1 MSDKKLQDLS
11 DEDLILEFQ
20 KNGTEEAFEIL
31 VHRYKNPLTNFVF
44 RFLGDYE
51 ACTDIVQET
60 FLKAWRA
67 LDRSKGLCRVSM
79 AHRASARPS
88 RITGVERHK

>member
-11 DEDLILEFQ
+11 DEDLIMEFQ

-51 ACTDIVQET
+51 ACTDVVQET
-60 FLKAWRA
+60 FIKVYR
-67 LDRSKGLCRVSM
+67 
-79 AHRASARPS
+79 
-88 RITGVERHK
+88 